1 MKNILSIV
9 IAASAGLVVLLGYFF
24 KIPILNDVRTML
36 LSWAMLI
43 AAFATWAGLGN
54 LLSVHW
60 NKVSQRKPDAAYSVV
75 LIAAFAITLLVGIVQ
90 SLLVSSPA
98 PLQQVVNSIQIPVE
112 ASLMGILAVTLAY
125 AAIRLIRRRRDTA
138 AIIFLVSVV
147 VFLILGTGIAAWLDN
162 PALNAFVSVLNRL
175 PGAGARGILLGVA
188 LGSLTAGL
196 RILIGT
202 DRPYGG

>member
-1 MKNILSIV
+1 MKNPLSIV
-9 IAASAGLVVLLGYFF
+9 IAGSAGVVVLLGYFLD
-24 KIPILNDVRTML
+24 IPILNDFRTLL

-43 AAFATWAGLGN
+43 AAFATWAGLAN

-60 NKVSQRKPDAAYSVV
+60 KNVSERKPGALYSVV
-75 LIAAFAITLLVGIVQ
+75 LIAAFAITFLLGIAQ
-90 SLLVSSPA
+90 SILSPSQA

-112 ASLMGILAVTLAY
+112 ASLMAILAVSLAY
-125 AAIRLIRRRRDTA
+125 AAIRLIRRRRDSAT
-138 AIIFLVSVV
+138 IIFLVSVV
-147 VFLILGTGIAAWLDN
+147 VFLVLGTGLAAWLDN
-162 PALNAFVSVLNRL
+162 SALNTFVSVLNRL

-196 RILIGT
+196 RILIGA